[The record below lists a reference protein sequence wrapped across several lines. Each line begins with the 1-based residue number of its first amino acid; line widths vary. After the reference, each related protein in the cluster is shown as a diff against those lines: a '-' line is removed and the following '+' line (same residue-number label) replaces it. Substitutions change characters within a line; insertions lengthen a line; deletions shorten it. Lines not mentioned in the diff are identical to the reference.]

1 MKKSILVLGTV
12 AVFGLGVGVP
22 LAVSTIG
29 AEAESSKPQD
39 SLVDKIATKFNL
51 NKDEVKKVFDEER
64 GNRQANREE
73 HFKERLNNLVATNK
87 LTEDQANQVEAKH
100 NEITQLRDQLKDK
113 TKEERKAALDQKR
126 DEIKQWAKDN
136 GIDEQVML
144 FGVGRN
150 GGPGP
155 MHGNQ

>member
-1 MKKSILVLGTV
+1 LKKTVLAVGTV

-64 GNRQANREE
+64 GNRQADREE
-73 HFKERLNNLVATNK
+73 HFKERLNSLVADNK
-87 LTEDQANQVEAKH
+87 LTQDQANQIEAKH
-100 NEITQLRDQLKDK
+100 NEVTQLRDQLKDK

-136 GIDEQVML
+136 GIDEQLIV

-155 MHGNQ
+155 MRGNQ

>member
-1 MKKSILVLGTV
+1 VKKSALVLGSV
-12 AVFGLGVGVP
+12 AVFGLGIGVP

-64 GNRQANREE
+64 GNRQADRQE

-87 LTEDQANQVEAKH
+87 LTKEQANAVESKH
-100 NEITQLRDQLKDK
+100 SELMQLKNELKDK
-113 TKEERKAALDQKR
+113 PKEERKAALAQKR
-126 DEIKQWAKDN
+126 EEIKQWAKDN

-144 FGVGRN
+144 FGVGKN

-155 MHGNQ
+155 VHGNQ